1 MSYARFLAHIGPPSM
16 RVEPGR
22 ITLADGT
29 VITRGLFNN
38 PLGNHALAHAIRIA
52 RAGEVISVRGV
63 HSGFKVGSAN
73 QGDADNAPVIV
84 RPNLEPQPPLAIVG
98 DPDAPERPRIEGGI
112 QIAGTPS
119 PDRGGID
126 DFTLAGLDLLNGRND
141 KFNVI
146 VTQTTRTGRL
156 AIKHCRLLS
165 LDPTAWMGFG
175 KMWAIR
181 PHGNVEDLD
190 VTDNEFSEAL
200 EHAVAYP
207 DNAGWGGGQ
216 ITIERNRV
224 TGRGGNR
231 TCVQITNRKI
241 SGPAGGGRLRIA
253 DNEFRCMA
261 GDQSSGGGA
270 ITIAGHP
277 GHVRLVRNKI
287 ELDGN
292 HSGVVVWSDAGKGLH
307 LTPDGYTTDS
317 VHIDGLEVTG
327 GRRPHV
333 QISGAGRVTIVDRF
347 RLKSGNGD
355 GARVC
360 IDLDEPQY
368 GGPVR
373 NGLVEFVSEN
383 AGVSLYSGW
392 QSGAKVRLAGKILT
406 DAQIDAM
413 VRG

>member
-1 MSYARFLAHIGPPSM
+1 MTYARFLAHLGPPSM

-38 PLGNHALAHAIRIA
+38 QLGNHALAHAIRIA
-52 RAGEVISVRGV
+52 RGGDVIAVRGA
-63 HSGFKVGSAN
+63 HPGFKVGSAN

-84 RPNLEPQPPLAIVG
+84 RPNFDPQPPLAIVG

-119 PDRGGID
+119 PDRGGIED
-126 DFTLAGLDLLNGRND
+126 LTLAGLDLLNGRND

-156 AIKHCRLLS
+156 CVAHCRLLS

-175 KMWAIR
+175 KVWAIR
-181 PHGNVEDLD
+181 PHGNLEDLD

-200 EHAVAYP
+200 EHAVVYP

-231 TCVQITNRKI
+231 TCVQITNRVI

-253 DNEFRCMA
+253 DNDFRCTA
-261 GDQSSGGGA
+261 GDQSSGGGC

-277 GHVRLVRNKI
+277 GPVRLVRNKVT
-287 ELDGN
+287 LDGN
-292 HSGVVVWSDAGKGLH
+292 HSGVIVWSDAGKGLH
-307 LTPDGYTTDS
+307 LTPDGFTTES

-333 QISGAGRVTIVDRF
+333 QIAGAGRVTIVESF
-347 RLKSGNGD
+347 RLRSANND

-368 GGPVR
+368 GGPIK
-373 NGLVEFVSEN
+373 NGVVEFVSER
-383 AGVSLYSGW
+383 GKVSDYSGFA
-392 QSGAKVRLAGKILT
+392 SGAKVRRAGKILS

-413 VRG
+413 VRA